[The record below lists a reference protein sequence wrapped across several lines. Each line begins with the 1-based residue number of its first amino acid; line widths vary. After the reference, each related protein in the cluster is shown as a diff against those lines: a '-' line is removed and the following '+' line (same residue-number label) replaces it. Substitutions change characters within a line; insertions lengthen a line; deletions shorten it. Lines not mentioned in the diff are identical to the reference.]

1 MKLRM
6 LEVRALRIA
15 GRIGPPAPIDQKEF
29 KPVNSLPKLVSYE
42 GVLSDEYWNKWVKL
56 TFDEVGEYPS
66 WVDGSKLRGRCESA
80 GIPNRRWV

>member
-56 TFDEVGEYPS
+56 AFDEVWGGAEE
-66 WVDGSKLRGRCESA
+66 L
-80 GIPNRRWV
+80 GIRLASEADPDKSFRS